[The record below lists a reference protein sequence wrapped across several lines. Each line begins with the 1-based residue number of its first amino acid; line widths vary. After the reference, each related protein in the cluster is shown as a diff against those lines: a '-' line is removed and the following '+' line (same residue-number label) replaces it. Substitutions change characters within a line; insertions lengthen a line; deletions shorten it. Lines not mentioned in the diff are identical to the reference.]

1 MTKKPQKIL
10 IVDDHPVVLEGLK
23 NALQK
28 EPDFEVVGTAH
39 DGLKAIEMVDSLRP
53 DIVIMDNAMPHLE
66 GLEAT
71 EQIKNKFNETR
82 IVMYSM
88 FSDKEL
94 VYALFQAGISGYVL
108 KGRPVSEMILALKSV
123 AAGGTFYSEAIGMN
137 LRQYLSENRSGD
149 PDREEHII
157 ERLSSREREVF
168 LLLADGVP
176 VKKIAQR
183 LFISPKTVDTHKYNI
198 MDKLNVATVAQLTKI
213 AVREKL
219 IKL

>member
-28 EPDFEVVGTAH
+28 EPDFEVVGRAH

-53 DIVIMDNAMPHLE
+53 DIVIMDNVMPHLE

-71 EQIKNKFNETR
+71 KQIKNKFNETR

-137 LRQYLSENRSGD
+137 LRQYLSEDRPGD
-149 PDREEHII
+149 PDREPII

-198 MDKLNVATVAQLTKI
+198 MDKLNVTSLAQLTKI